1 MLGSTQLMGLDLAF
15 PDVCLTP
22 PVLLPIPYPD
32 MGLPMMAIP
41 IAVTILFTG
50 GFAHNMMTTTPITLG
65 DFPGV
70 GTGVLSHTVVA
81 PARRLILNS
90 YTTFLFGTPANRLC
104 CIGPQNWINTIGFSL
119 IPGTLAVLF
128 LAP

>member
-1 MLGSTQLMGLDLAF
+1 MLASTQLIGLDLGF

-22 PVLLPIPYPD
+22 PALLPIPYPD
-32 MGLPMMAIP
+32 MGFPMMAIP

-50 GFAHNMMTTTPITLG
+50 GFAHNMMTTIPITLG

-70 GTGVLSHTVVA
+70 GTGVLSHTVVG
-81 PARRLILNS
+81 PSRRLFLNS
-90 YTTFLFGTPANRLC
+90 YTTFLFGSPANRLC
-104 CIGPQNWINTIGFSL
+104 SFGPQNMINTIGFSL
-119 IPGTLAVLF
+119 IPGTLAVLL